1 MSDAAFEIA
10 AQGMA
15 AERSAMDV
23 IAQRLVTGSGGA
35 ARGALGGPES
45 AYVPASFS
53 SALDTALSPDD
64 SMDLAM
70 PFGGGMQWAS
80 AFDAADAGMDAG
92 AVMDESALRPQDAA
106 ATGND
111 GDPIGQMIALV
122 STGRA
127 YDADVAALQAAKQM
141 DVEASD
147 IDKF

>member
-10 AQGMA
+10 ARGMA

-23 IAQRLVTGSGGA
+23 IAQRLASGGSADAVHA
-35 ARGALGGPES
+35 ATAASDRAF
-45 AYVPASFS
+45 VPASFS
-53 SALDTALSPDD
+53 SALDEALAASG
-64 SMDLAM
+64 SMDEDL
-70 PFGGGMQWAS
+70 PVDDGPQWAS
-80 AFDAADAGMDAG
+80 MTLPAEPAPLVDIAHVDR
-92 AVMDESALRPQDAA
+92 SASSPRS
-106 ATGND
+106 D

-122 STGRA
+122 AAGRA